1 MDTMGDIQDQPES
14 RTMKLSGGFKKAQN
28 IFWAMFLLSLPVT
41 SFPYFPGFMGKDV
54 LVRPLT
60 LYPLLVLVVIVLIPR
75 LFTQRIPRTLL
86 PFAAFLVLA
95 FTSTILALTQD
106 INPPIDLSVAGRLLR
121 TLATLLLG
129 GMFYL
134 TVSLVPQKPEDLR
147 FTLTWLYAG
156 FAVALLWASFQ
167 IVYVLKFNQNYF
179 SFLNELQKL
188 VSIRKLFDKRVSG
201 MTYEPSW
208 FAEQLTFVLMPW
220 LFASVTERYSVF
232 RWRYRWFTIELLLLG
247 WSAIALLF
255 TYSRGGL
262 VLFIILLIISLI
274 LGLRRMVAPTANRR
288 RNFLKVILL
297 IGLVLLVFALVVV
310 VAAQKNNYFARLWGY
325 WTDEEAEGTYLYY
338 IAFSQRLAYWETA
351 YRIFED
357 HPVMGIGLGNFTFY
371 FEEYLPYRQLRN
383 PELLSKLVPDV
394 GRNQVVTVKNF
405 MIRLLAETGIV
416 GTSMFVVF
424 LVSLSGCVIFLL
436 LSSQVEGRF
445 WGKAGLLGL
454 IAFLPVTLSI
464 DSFAIPNMW
473 VIFGLITA
481 SAHVFGQSDLR
492 IAN

>member
-1 MDTMGDIQDQPES
+1 
-14 RTMKLSGGFKKAQN
+14 
-28 IFWAMFLLSLPVT
+28 
-41 SFPYFPGFMGKDV
+41 
-54 LVRPLT
+54 
-60 LYPLLVLVVIVLIPR
+60 
-75 LFTQRIPRTLL
+75 
-86 PFAAFLVLA
+86 
-95 FTSTILALTQD
+95 
-106 INPPIDLSVAGRLLR
+106 
-121 TLATLLLG
+121 
-129 GMFYL
+129 
-134 TVSLVPQKPEDLR
+134 
-147 FTLTWLYAG
+147 
-156 FAVALLWASFQ
+156 
-167 IVYVLKFNQNYF
+167 
-179 SFLNELQKL
+179 
-188 VSIRKLFDKRVSG
+188 
-201 MTYEPSW
+201 
-208 FAEQLTFVLMPW
+208 
-220 LFASVTERYSVF
+220 
-232 RWRYRWFTIELLLLG
+232 
-247 WSAIALLF
+247 
-255 TYSRGGL
+255 
-262 VLFIILLIISLI
+262 
-274 LGLRRMVAPTANRR
+274 
-288 RNFLKVILL
+288 
-297 IGLVLLVFALVVV
+297 VFALVVV